1 MKLGIT
7 TRAIKE
13 WSVQKGLSEAD
24 PDKQFKKITEEIGE
38 LAGAINKGLTDKEI
52 MTEAGDVFV
61 SLTIMMQ
68 QYGFDIEDCAELA
81 YNKIANRQ
89 GKMVNGVFVK
99 QSDL

>member
-13 WSVQKGLSEAD
+13 WSKERGLDKAD
-24 PDKQFKKITEEIGE
+24 SDKQFKKITEEIGE
-38 LAGAINKGLTDKEI
+38 LAGAINKGLSDKEI

-81 YNKIANRQ
+81 YNKIKNRD
-89 GKMVNGVFVK
+89 GAMRNGIYVK